1 MNDVAS
7 KGAPKNFRTAL
18 AKVRGRGAAKSGTE
32 DFWMQRMTS
41 VAGVPLTIMAI
52 VIGIFLL
59 GRNQAAA
66 AQILGS
72 PLVGI
77 IMLLFIVCTV
87 IHMKIGM
94 QEIIVDYV
102 PDESARLTL
111 LLANTFFC
119 WSVGAVAIYG
129 LLKLS
134 FGL

>member
-1 MNDVAS
+1 MS
-7 KGAPKNFRTAL
+7 GLTPKHFRTPL
-18 AKVRGRGAAKSGTE
+18 AKVRGRGSARSGTE

-52 VIGIFLL
+52 AIGIFLL

-72 PLVGI
+72 PLVAVTL
-77 IMLLFIVCTV
+77 LLFVICTV
-87 IHMKIGM
+87 VHMKIGL
-94 QEIIVDYV
+94 QEILVDYV
-102 PDESARLTL
+102 SDESAKLTL

-119 WSVGAVAIYG
+119 WAVGAIAVFA
-129 LLKLS
+129 LFKLS